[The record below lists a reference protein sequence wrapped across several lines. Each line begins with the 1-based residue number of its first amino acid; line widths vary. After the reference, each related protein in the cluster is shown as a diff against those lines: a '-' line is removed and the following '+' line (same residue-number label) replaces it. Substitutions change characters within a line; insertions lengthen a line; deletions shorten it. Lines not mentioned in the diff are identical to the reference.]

1 MVFILLAIWQL
12 KNLPKA
18 KVFGT
23 RAPDKAL
30 PHAAMVLFDFVHRS
44 EVIP

>member
-12 KNLPKA
+12 KNSPKA

-23 RAPDKAL
+23 RAPDKGL
-30 PHAAMVLFDFVHRS
+30 VFL
-44 EVIP
+44 IPIFQQRLEI